1 MKIAIG
7 CDHRGY
13 KLKESLKRTLSRNG
27 HQVADF
33 GTHSKDPCDYPEFS
47 FKVSRAVAR
56 GRQDRG
62 ILICLTGIGSS
73 IAANKVPG
81 VRAALCHTI
90 KSAQFSRAHND
101 ANVLVLASGLVSK
114 DKAKKITSR
123 WLATDF
129 AGGRHAR
136 RVGQIAKIERK
147 LLKAE
152 WGRN

>member
-13 KLKESLKRTLSRNG
+13 KLKESLKRSLSRNG
-27 HQVADF
+27 HEVTDF
-33 GTHSKDPCDYPEFS
+33 GTYSKEPCDYPEFS
-47 FKVSRAVAR
+47 LKVARAVAK

-73 IAANKVPG
+73 IVANKVPG

-101 ANVLVLASGLVSK
+101 ANVLVLASGGIR
-114 DKAKKITSR
+114 KARVRKIVSR
-123 WLATDF
+123 WLVTDF
-129 AGGRHAR
+129 EGGRHAR
-136 RVGQIAKIERK
+136 RVRQIAKIERK
-147 LLKAE
+147 LAKLK
-152 WGRN
+152 